1 MRPTPDSFRP
11 SFGLVLLFSVWTLL
25 GNAWAS
31 AQTYQA
37 VLDASQWSVEAS
49 PLSCRLTQTVPLY
62 GDAVFEFK
70 AGEAQSFFLKPFQPS
85 LARGEARLEIVA
97 PNWHRDVRP
106 RSVGTQALKTGE
118 IPVRVSE
125 AHARRFLAELEA
137 GLFPSV
143 VMADPAHG
151 EIRVDVSSVNFKKTL
166 PGYQSCVAALY
177 PANFEQL
184 KASRLNYR
192 NDQWK
197 PDDAIT
203 RRLDLLVGYMALDPS
218 VKKIF
223 VDGHS
228 DRVGRQGHNWEI
240 SRLRANAVKEYLIGK
255 GIPAETIV
263 MRYYG
268 ETRLAVKTKNNVPVQ
283 ANRRVIVQL
292 VKG

>member
-1 MRPTPDSFRP
+1 MNLTPQSRRSP
-11 SFGLVLLFSVWTLL
+11 YCLAMLFAAWAML
-25 GNAWAS
+25 GNAWAT

-70 AGEAQSFFLKPFQPS
+70 AGEAQSFFLKPYQPS
-85 LARGEARLEIVA
+85 QARGEARLEIVA
-97 PNWHRDVRP
+97 PAWHRDVRP
-106 RSVGTQALKTGE
+106 RSVGSQALRTGE

-137 GLFPSV
+137 GLFPSI
-143 VMADPAHG
+143 VMSDPNRG
-151 EIRVDVSSVNFKKTL
+151 EVRVDVSSVNFKKSL

-177 PANFEQL
+177 PANFDQL

-197 PDDAIT
+197 PDDAII
-203 RRLDLLVGYMALDPS
+203 RRLDLLVGYMALDSS

-240 SRLRANAVKEYLIGK
+240 SRLRANAVKDYLIGK
-255 GIPAETIV
+255 GIPAENIV